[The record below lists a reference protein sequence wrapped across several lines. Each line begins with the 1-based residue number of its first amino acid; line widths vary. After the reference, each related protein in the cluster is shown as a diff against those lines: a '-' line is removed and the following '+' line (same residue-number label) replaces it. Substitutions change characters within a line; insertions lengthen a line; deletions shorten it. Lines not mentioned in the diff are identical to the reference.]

1 MKIMGR
7 TAGGLKKPFTRP
19 ERQWPHRSGSIRMWT
34 GGTVKSRARALRCVP
49 MLSPSGRADN
59 LAVDTREGG
68 ELPHPDRGGGINR
81 KPTSKSKAWTNPC
94 DSAMTLERTR
104 TIPLP
109 PHAVALWAAGD
120 RRLGLREFKI
130 ISTFVA

>member
-1 MKIMGR
+1 MAAGVRERPACPDVEKIKGR

-49 MLSPSGRADN
+49 MLSPSGRGDN

-68 ELPHPDRGGGINR
+68 DRH
-81 KPTSKSKAWTNPC
+81 KA
-94 DSAMTLERTR
+94 S
-104 TIPLP
+104 
-109 PHAVALWAAGD
+109 
-120 RRLGLREFKI
+120 
-130 ISTFVA
+130 